1 MLKKHKNTTHSTNEV
16 AQRKQK
22 IVSIKAKLLGTMIP
36 VTVIAV
42 LCLILISYFVSRN
55 IIKQSAENLLTSSI
69 SNQGSQIEDWLN
81 QNLSSF
87 EMIKHTIETTNMDN
101 TQIQTLFN
109 QYYDYNSNYPEG
121 LYIGSSDGSLIK
133 ASESQK
139 SSSDLLNSTWYK
151 EGLTRINMAFGSA
164 YKNEEGQNIISASG
178 MISDPDGEIKVI
190 AADLPLQHISII
202 VTSMVEMKNAKSFL
216 INLDDNKILADRD
229 SNLISS
235 TLDSSNSDPLM
246 ANIAKQIQDSDYNL
260 ANINHNLVAF
270 HTISGTNWLLVSY
283 IPTST
288 IYADLNSLRNLLII
302 ITAIFLILLMVIIE
316 RVIHIIIRPVHKL
329 TDDIK
334 CMTSGDFTLQISAKG
349 KDEIATMAHSLQE
362 FVFSM
367 RNMIADIYDI
377 SGKLK
382 TQADGSSQISNE
394 LYNSSIIQSDSMEK
408 LKVTVDELSV
418 SVNEI
423 AQSATTLAMVVAD
436 TKDDSIKVNE
446 KMQETVQVSQKG
458 KNDMEQIG
466 YAMDNIGHSIEK
478 LELAVNKV
486 GSASEEITK
495 IIALIGNIAEETN
508 LLSLNASIEA
518 ARAGEAGRGF
528 SVVAAEIG
536 KLANTST
543 QAVSNIDALINEVR
557 SLVGDTVIQSKESA
571 SEIKE
576 SSQLIQAAVDTFNL
590 IFNNI
595 EATNSLIKE
604 MIVKV
609 EKVDSVATNA
619 AAISE
624 EQAAST
630 DEILSTA
637 QDMVEQSTRITA
649 SSQQVATDAQALS
662 STSET
667 LDQQVQTFKF

>member
-1 MLKKHKNTTHSTNEV
+1 MKKNTKKASNSKKV
-16 AQRKQK
+16 
-22 IVSIKAKLLGTMIP
+22 ISIKAKLLGTMVPITI
-36 VTVIAV
+36 VAI
-42 LCLILISYFVSRN
+42 LCLILISYFVSQN
-55 IIKQSAENLLTSSI
+55 IIKHSAENLLTSSI
-69 SNQGSQIEDWLN
+69 SNQSSQIENWMN

-87 EMIKHTIETTNMDN
+87 EVVKHTIESTNMDN
-101 TQIQTLFN
+101 AQVQTLLE
-109 QYYDYNSNYPEG
+109 QYYNYNSNYPEG
-121 LYIGSSDGSLIK
+121 LYIGSSDKTLIK
-133 ASESQK
+133 AKESKK
-139 SSSDLLNSTWYK
+139 SSTDILNSTWYK
-151 EGLTRINMAFGSA
+151 EGITRVHMAFGSA
-164 YKNEEGQNIISASG
+164 YKNDQGNDTISASG
-178 MISDPDGEIKVI
+178 MISNSNGKIRVL
-190 AADLPLQHISII
+190 AADLPLQHVSII
-202 VTSMVEMKNAKSFL
+202 VNSMVEMKNAKSFL
-216 INLDDNKILADRD
+216 INLDDNTILAHRD
-229 SNLISS
+229 SSLISS
-235 TLDSSNSDPLM
+235 KLEPSNSDPLM
-246 ANIAKQIQDSDYNL
+246 AAIAKKIQDSNYKLSNMDQ
-260 ANINHNLVAF
+260 NLVAF
-270 HTISGTNWLLVSY
+270 DKVSGTDWLLVSY
-283 IPTST
+283 IPTAT
-288 IYADLNSLRNLLII
+288 VYADLNSLRNLLII
-302 ITAIFLILLMVIIE
+302 VTVIFLILLNIIIE
-316 RVIHIIIRPVHKL
+316 RVIHIIIHPVHKL

-334 CMTSGDFTLQISAKG
+334 CMTSGDFTLQISANG
-349 KDEIATMAHSLQE
+349 KDEIAIMAHSLQE
-362 FVFSM
+362 FVLTM
-367 RNMIADIYDI
+367 RTMIADIYDI
-377 SGKLK
+377 SGKLRS
-382 TQADGSSQISNE
+382 QADGSSQISTG

-446 KMQETVQVSQKG
+446 KMQETVQVSKKG
-458 KNDMEQIG
+458 KTDMEQIG
-466 YAMDNIGHSIEK
+466 HAMKNIGHSIEK

-486 GSASEEITK
+486 GTASEEITK
-495 IIALIGNIAEETN
+495 IVALIGNIAEETN

-536 KLANTST
+536 KLATTST
-543 QAVSNIDALINEVR
+543 QAVSNIDALINEVS
-557 SLVGDTVIQSKESA
+557 SLVGDTVLQSKESA
-571 SEIKE
+571 SEIKD

-604 MIVKV
+604 MIIKV

-637 QDMVEQSTRITA
+637 QDMVEQSASITA

-667 LDQQVQTFKF
+667 LDQQVQKFKF